1 MKNRFALKLI
11 ATCALA
17 LGAGTAFSQDV
28 IKIANIVE
36 LSGGGA
42 TAGTNFKNGVE
53 LAVREINASGG
64 ILGKQIQTTTADT
77 QSNPGVAKG
86 LTQKAIDDNVF
97 AIFGPVFSGSIMVS
111 MAESRRAEVPNFT
124 GGEAASITQQGNP
137 YVFRTSF
144 TQATAMPKVARYMTD
159 QAKLKSVAVIYVN
172 NDFGKG
178 GMDMIRKSLA
188 NSPTK
193 ILAEI
198 STEPSQIDFS
208 AAVLRVKQSDADGVF
223 VYSNEEESARLLREL
238 RKQGWTKPIIGETTL
253 TGQKVI
259 ELAGE
264 AANGAIAHVG
274 LTVDAPIPAI
284 RAFRAK
290 FERDYKYISDHNG
303 MKGYSGVY
311 VLKAAIEKAGK
322 LDRKAVA
329 LAMKGLKVNTDKY
342 PGALMYTEFDD
353 KGDLDRMSF
362 MVQVKNGK
370 QEVVELITPLTQVTA
385 SASPTVAPATK
396 AAAAKP
402 AAAKPAATKPAA
414 DKAAAKP

>member
-1 MKNRFALKLI
+1 MNKRFALKLVV
-11 ATCALA
+11 ACALSI
-17 LGAGTAFSQDV
+17 GATGAFSQDV

-53 LAVREINASGG
+53 LAVKEINASGG
-64 ILGKQIQTTTADT
+64 ILGKKIQTITTDT

-124 GGEAASITQQGNP
+124 GGEAASITEQGNP

-144 TQATAMPKVARYMTD
+144 TQATAMPKVARYISD
-159 QAKLKSVAVIYVN
+159 QAKLKSIAIIYVN

-178 GMDMIRKSLA
+178 GLDSLKKALA

-193 ILAEI
+193 VMAEI
-198 STEPSQIDFS
+198 STEPGQVDFS
-208 AAVLRVKQSDADGVF
+208 AAVLRAKQSNADGVF
-223 VYSNEEESARLLREL
+223 AYSNEEESARLLREL
-238 RKQGWTKPIIGETTL
+238 RKQGWNKPIIGETTL

-259 ELAGE
+259 ELAGD
-264 AANGAIAHVG
+264 AANGAVAHVG
-274 LTVDAPIPAI
+274 LTVDAPQPAI

-290 FERDYKYISDHNG
+290 FEKEYKYVSDHNG
-303 MKGYSGVY
+303 MKGYSGIY
-311 VLKAAIEKAGK
+311 VLKSAIEKVGK

-329 LAMKGLKVNTDKY
+329 NVLHTLKVKAADQ
-342 PGALMYTEFDD
+342 PGVLMDVSFDS
-353 KGDLDRMSF
+353 KGDLDRESF
-362 MVQVKNGK
+362 MVEVKNGK
-370 QEVVELITPLTQVTA
+370 QEVVAIVPPLG
-385 SASPTVAPATK
+385 
-396 AAAAKP
+396 AAAASP
-402 AAAKPAATKPAA
+402 AAKK
-414 DKAAAKP
+414 

>member
-1 MKNRFALKLI
+1 MQKRFALKVI
-11 ATCALA
+11 AACAITVA
-17 LGAGTAFSQDV
+17 ATAGFAQDV

-53 LAVREINASGG
+53 LAVKEINAAGG
-64 ILGKQIQTTTADT
+64 ILGKKIQTVTTDT

-124 GGEAASITQQGNP
+124 GGEAASITEQGNP

-144 TQATAMPKVARYMTD
+144 TQATAMPKVARYISD
-159 QAKLKSVAVIYVN
+159 QAKLKSIAIIYVN

-178 GMDMIRKSLA
+178 GLDAIKKALA
-188 NSPTK
+188 NSSTK
-193 ILAEI
+193 VATEI
-198 STEPSQIDFS
+198 STEPGQVDFS
-208 AAVLRVKQSDADGVF
+208 AAVLRAKQSNADGVF
-223 VYSNEEESARLLREL
+223 AYSNEEESARLLREL
-238 RKQGWTKPIIGETTL
+238 RKQGWNKPVIGETTL

-259 ELAGE
+259 ELAGD

-274 LTVDAPIPAI
+274 LTVDAPQPAI

-290 FERDYKYISDHNG
+290 FEKEYKYVSDHNG

-311 VLKAAIEKAGK
+311 VLKSAIEKVGK

-329 LAMKGLKVNTDKY
+329 AALHTLKVKAADQ
-342 PGALMYTEFDD
+342 PGVLMDVSFDS
-353 KGDLDRMSF
+353 KGDLDRESF
-362 MVQVKNGK
+362 MIEVKNGK
-370 QEVVELITPLTQVTA
+370 QEVVAILPPLGTA
-385 SASPTVAPATK
+385 
-396 AAAAKP
+396 P
-402 AAAKPAATKPAA
+402 AAAPKK
-414 DKAAAKP
+414 